1 MSRILRRPMFRGG
14 PVSSY
19 GTGIASGLANGGRV
33 GYATDQAGGI
43 VLGKDL
49 QNFRS
54 LPSYN
59 PKEYKFYTGG
69 DDKRYVTDYIPKSA
83 EDLRIFQDRSKWEV
97 PSIEDI
103 DQKIKDE
110 VETIDFNRIALDS
123 SGQISGDTLDT
134 QFIETEAGQQKRKEE
149 LLAERAKKID
159 QMREYGIVV
168 PGEGHPSEGI
178 DATWSS
184 KEDLAGDKK
193 SKTMIMKEKEW
204 SGEIDSTPSDAALE
218 IAGISETG
226 AEEPVTKDTD
236 LGIKEMADE
245 YFELM
250 GGKKAKIQDAS
261 DYALQFFKSTVGEG
275 KAMREAAGDVADL
288 ALSKPSRTE
297 AIQNW
302 ATKTAIV
309 RKGQMDDLEAR
320 IKSSESVADKNILA
334 AQWKQLN
341 AQGQWEKKI
350 NTILADKFGG
360 DESKIKAATMDAL
373 GQPASLGAA
382 LMAYEKAFG
391 LGMKPNQMAFE
402 GMVSEY
408 YDPAPEN
415 WEDNANVSGTYY
427 VPGSMVVVVIEKGKL
442 KNQKRR

>member
-123 SGQISGDTLDT
+123 SGQISGDLLPT
-134 QFIETEAGQQKRKEE
+134 QFIETEAGQEKRKEE

-184 KEDLAGDKK
+184 KEPQKGVEVVKKEEEVDLNGNEVKKIEKEESTTISADDIRAQAALFDELLNEGYEKDKK
-193 SKTMIMKEKEW
+193 S
-204 SGEIDSTPSDAALE
+204 AQ
-218 IAGISETG
+218 IS
-226 AEEPVTKDTD
+226 
-236 LGIKEMADE
+236 
-245 YFELM
+245 
-250 GGKKAKIQDAS
+250 DAS
-261 DYALQFFKSTVGEG
+261 DYALKFFQSTVGEG
-275 KAMREAAGDVADL
+275 KGMKEAAGDVAGYAL
-288 ALSKPSRTE
+288 AKPSKTEAVKAGKKKTKQTATVMAINEALS
-297 AIQNW
+297 Q
-302 ATKTAIV
+302 
-309 RKGQMDDLEAR
+309 G
-320 IKSSESVADKNILA
+320 KSDREL
-334 AQWKQLN
+334 
-341 AQGQWEKKI
+341 KKI
-350 NTILADKFGG
+350 LGLADYKG
-360 DESKIKAATMDAL
+360 DIT
-373 GQPASLGAA
+373 
-382 LMAYEKAFG
+382 
-391 LGMKPNQMAFE
+391 
-402 GMVSEY
+402 
-408 YDPAPEN
+408 
-415 WEDNANVSGTYY
+415 
-427 VPGSMVVVVIEKGKL
+427 L
-442 KNQKRR
+442 KNAIALATYKDSKNDFYDNYKENLKSGMGMGRAAIFTVEETFKKSPKILTSEDITKGVLVAHKENVGEYFIYPDGKITTVVPKGDGFVEDIVLSGGG

>member
-1 MSRILRRPMFRGG
+1 MSRILRRPLFRGG

-19 GTGIASGLANGGRV
+19 GTGIASGLADGGRV
-33 GYATDQAGGI
+33 GFRYGGSYAASGTQGK
-43 VLGKDL
+43 VLGSDL
-49 QNFRS
+49 MNFIKS
-54 LPSYN
+54 N
-59 PKEYKFYTGG
+59 PKLGGLEYFDTLSPNKYYSPTTYRGSRRGPRITDSPEFLKLFQNYSDPDIPLIDPDKVDLETGTADLEINEG
-69 DDKRYVTDYIPKSA
+69 ETEIKDTSDEYIP
-83 EDLRIFQDRSKWEV
+83 
-97 PSIEDI
+97 P
-103 DQKIKDE
+103 
-110 VETIDFNRIALDS
+110 
-123 SGQISGDTLDT
+123 
-134 QFIETEAGQQKRKEE
+134 EAGSTRD
-149 LLAERAKKID
+149 I
-159 QMREYGIVV
+159 
-168 PGEGHPSEGI
+168 
-178 DATWSS
+178 
-184 KEDLAGDKK
+184 
-193 SKTMIMKEKEW
+193 KEKEW
-204 SGEIDSTPSDAALE
+204 SGEIDSTPSKEALE
-218 IAGISETG
+218 IAGITETG

-250 GGKKAKIQDAS
+250 GGKKARIQDAS

-275 KAMREAAGDVADL
+275 KDMKQAAGDVADL
-288 ALSKPSRTE
+288 ALSKPSKTE
-297 AIQNW
+297 VIKNW

-309 RKGQMDDLEAR
+309 RQGQMDDLEAR

-350 NTILADKFGG
+350 NTILADKYGG
-360 DESKIKAATMDAL
+360 DESKRKAATMDAL
-373 GQPASLGAA
+373 GQPASLSAA

-442 KNQKRR
+442 KNQKDYSK